1 MTLMTTKEVLTV
13 YAAMAELTEQMVQA
27 ASNSDWDLLVL
38 LEKRCAAHVQLLR
51 ERESPQPMQ
60 GADREQKIELIR
72 KMLTA
77 DRQIRDLTMPW
88 MAQLSRLINATGTE
102 RRVVNAYGSV

>member
-1 MTLMTTKEVLTV
+1 MMTSQQILSV
-13 YAAMAELTEQMVQA
+13 YAAMADLTEQMVA
-27 ASNSDWDLLVL
+27 AATGSDWDLLVL
-38 LEKRCAAHVQLLR
+38 LEKRVAAHAQMLR

-60 GADREQKIELIR
+60 GAEREQKIELIR
-72 KMLTA
+72 QMLNA

-88 MAQLSRLINATGTE
+88 MAQLSKLITATGTE